1 MDILLQLT
9 NSNGRVV
16 YQAVAVEDGG
26 INIQHESGFGVA
38 YRYTDLFL
46 GCECCLMNNQSS
58 KVTGKV
64 ADQFIEYCLVSNWLP
79 DKIINRIKGD
89 KQ

>member
-1 MDILLQLT
+1 MTILLQLT
-9 NSNGRVV
+9 NSKGRIA
-16 YQAVAVEDGG
+16 YQAVAMEDGS

-38 YRYTDLFL
+38 YHYTDLFL

-64 ADQFIEYCLVSNWLP
+64 VDQFIDYCLESNYLP
-79 DKIINRIKGD
+79 EKVLNRIKGD